1 MPHRRR
7 PVEHHPPVIKPAWL
21 MVPTNLRRF
30 PYRARPE
37 YFSSIS
43 DGIDMPSSRF
53 AEEAFMVQ
61 MYFHCSNAEGT
72 LIDRYGTAVANL
84 TEARDRAAQIM
95 RSMIETPGAED
106 WRDWVIH
113 ISDDDGE
120 EIFDLP
126 FTAMLGKPH

>member
-1 MPHRRR
+1 
-7 PVEHHPPVIKPAWL
+7 
-21 MVPTNLRRF
+21 
-30 PYRARPE
+30 
-37 YFSSIS
+37 
-43 DGIDMPSSRF
+43 
-53 AEEAFMVQ
+53 MVQ

-72 LIDRYGTAVANL
+72 LIDRYGTAVASL
-84 TEARDRAAQIM
+84 TEARERAAQIM
-95 RSMIETPGAED
+95 RLMIQTPCAED